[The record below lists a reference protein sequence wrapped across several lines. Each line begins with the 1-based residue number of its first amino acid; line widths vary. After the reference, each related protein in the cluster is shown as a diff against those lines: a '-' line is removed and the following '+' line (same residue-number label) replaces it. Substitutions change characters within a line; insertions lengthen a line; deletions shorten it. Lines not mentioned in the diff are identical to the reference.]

1 MPFAVT
7 NFQDFNDAY
16 AAYQTLLEHATSLCY
31 VSCKSSLQDECCTN
45 LENFVRSGSRE
56 LRLKLNELGDE
67 EGVKKL
73 IVLEA
78 QLTAIY
84 HELICLLLLKSNE
97 AEAAWDQLVL
107 AQECVKV
114 VGRFFGSAEGQFDR
128 LRVLERLLFPPQSFM
143 SVGIIVQESE
153 CNVCKGDYEICD
165 HVAGEIYGA
174 EVCRRTITKA
184 DLKETSFLGHNEPK
198 DRRCRVTHLSRN
210 GVKTNLMTLETESCG
225 KNGTIFYGH
234 AVRYN

>member
-7 NFQDFNDAY
+7 NFQDFNEAY
-16 AAYQTLLEHATSLCY
+16 VAYQTLLDHATSLCY
-31 VSCKSSLQDECCTN
+31 VSCNNSLQNECCTD

-56 LRLKLNELGDE
+56 LRLKLNVLGDK

-78 QLTAIY
+78 QLTAIF
-84 HELICLLLLKSNE
+84 HELACLLLLKSNE
-97 AEAAWDQLVL
+97 AEKAWDHLVL

-114 VGRFFGSAEGQFDR
+114 VGRFFGNAEGQFDR
-128 LRVLERLLFPPQSFM
+128 LRVLEVLLFPQQSFM

-153 CNVCKGDYEICD
+153 CNICTGNYEICD

-174 EVCRRTITKA
+174 EVCQRTITKC
-184 DLKETSFLGHNEPK
+184 DLKETSLLGHKEPK
-198 DRRCRVTHLSRN
+198 DRRCRVTHISRN
-210 GVKTNLMTLETESCG
+210 GVKINLMTRETEPSD
-225 KNGTIFYGH
+225 KNETILYGY
-234 AVRYN
+234 AARY